1 MEGSPPGISHQLPL
15 HGNRHR
21 LVLRT
26 SNADSASRR
35 IRLTDSVSAVWRQL
49 TCRLLLLLLPL
60 LLLLLL
66 KLLPVGVDAF
76 HRVTLYCGRPYG
88 T

>member
-49 TCRLLLLLLPL
+49 TCRLLLLLL
-60 LLLLLL
+60 L